1 MNGNKELYAKWCETT
16 YVPIYSKPWWM
27 DAVCG
32 EKNWDVWLC
41 EGDGEIYAAMPYYLE
56 QRGAYHY
63 ITKAPLT
70 QNNGIIFKHLEDEH
84 KSATW
89 CARNEKIIEKACD
102 FIEDLGLDVY
112 EQQYH
117 WRGFDW
123 ICFSWRGFSLIPRV
137 TFVIEDTS
145 DYAKVCSNFTN
156 GRRRK
161 IKKGLRNICQIIE
174 PDKKTF
180 YEEHKKIFEKQGMEC
195 PFSFE
200 LWDRLYTAAKKEN
213 SSKILAA
220 LDENGQILSLA
231 FFVMDEQSV
240 YFLLGGNMPAFSSMD
255 TYSALMNEGI
265 RYACKNKL
273 RFDFEGSMMKKV
285 NHTYREFGGVPK
297 TYYRIRKI
305 FNKEIMKNE
314 FEASMRRM
322 EE

>member
-1 MNGNKELYAKWCETT
+1 MNETKGLYGKWCETT
-16 YVPIYSKPWWM
+16 YVPIYSKPWWL

-32 EKNWDVWLC
+32 EQNWDVWLY
-41 EGDGEIYAAMPYYLE
+41 ERNGQIYAAMPYYLE
-56 QRGAYHY
+56 QRGEYHY

-70 QNNGIIFKHLEDEH
+70 QNNGIIFKRFEDEQ

-89 CARNEKIIEKACD
+89 CAQNEKIIEKACD
-102 FIEDLGLDVY
+102 FIESLGLDVY

-117 WRGFDW
+117 WNNFDW

-145 DYAKVCSNFTN
+145 DYANVNMNYTS

-161 IKKGLRNICQIIE
+161 INKGRKNIYKIIE
-174 PDKKTF
+174 PDKEIF
-180 YEEHKKIFEKQGMEC
+180 YKEHCKIFEKQGMEC

-200 LWDRLYTAAKKEN
+200 LWDRLYTAAKYEKACRV
-213 SSKILAA
+213 LAA
-220 LDENGQILSLA
+220 QNESGQILSLA
-231 FFVMDEQSV
+231 FFIMDEQSV
-240 YFLLGGNMPAFSSMD
+240 YFLLGGNMPSFSALE
-255 TYSALMNEGI
+255 TYSVLMDEGI
-265 RYACKNKL
+265 RFACTKGL

-305 FNKEIMKNE
+305 FNEKIREMEFVQSMK
-314 FEASMRRM
+314 
-322 EE
+322 